1 MKEEIEKIRDLLD
14 TIEQSDNEQDSDSIK
29 ETFDLFELP
38 QIIKDIA
45 DFLQPVISPYCM
57 VVYWYMFRNSIVETG
72 DVYLR
77 VSNSKIA
84 DGIGTK
90 FKDLEKQN
98 SKFGQKVKTASD
110 KLKFLED
117 IGAIKKVG
125 DTNKDGTLYRI
136 FLPEEIEICK
146 EKMKLQEKESLPII
160 DPKKELDYYN
170 VKENRLKIFERDE
183 YICYKC
189 KKQLTRFSAT
199 LDHINP
205 VSKGGDN
212 SYDNLVT
219 CCLHDNS
226 NRRATSISDFLAVK

>member
-1 MKEEIEKIRDLLD
+1 VKEEIEKIRELLN
-14 TIEQSDNEQDSDSIK
+14 TIEKSDKETDSDSVK
-29 ETFDLFELP
+29 KTFDLFELP
-38 QIIKDIA
+38 QIIKDIT
-45 DFLQPVISPYCM
+45 DFLQPSVTPYGMVI
-57 VVYWYMFRNSIVETG
+57 YWYMFRNSIVETG
-72 DVYLR
+72 DVYIR
-77 VSNSKIA
+77 ASNAKIA
-84 DGIGTK
+84 KGIGTK
-90 FKDLEKQN
+90 FAGLEKQ
-98 SKFGQKVKTASD
+98 SARFGEGAVTDNLRLLDS
-110 KLKFLED
+110 

-125 DTNKDGTLYRI
+125 DTNRDGTLYRI

-170 VKENRLKIFERDE
+170 IKENKFKIFERDE
-183 YICYKC
+183 YKCYKC
-189 KKQLTRFSAT
+189 GKQLTRFSAT

-226 NRRATSISDFLAVK
+226 NRRATPISDFLA